1 MAPADRDWF
10 DTLVGIASALNT
22 LVLLAL
28 VVVLVPAVV
37 ALTKNLRQLRSL
49 LDRAY
54 DDLKPLTEHANRI
67 AANVDEISESV
78 RDEVKQVKETVG
90 QATRGL
96 HNAVES
102 TERRLRDF
110 GALMDVAQSEAERV
124 VVSTAS
130 AVHGVRAGASAAL
143 HGSDSEDLLGG
154 DRGDRGDGDRKPR
167 VARPKTRSSR
177 KRAG

>member
-1 MAPADRDWF
+1 MTPADRDWF
-10 DTLVGIASALNT
+10 DVLVGVASALNT

-28 VVVLVPAVV
+28 IVVLVPAVV
-37 ALTKNLRQLRSL
+37 ALTKNLKQLRTL

-54 DDLKPLTEHANRI
+54 DDLKPFTDHANRI

-96 HNAVES
+96 QSAVES

-124 VVSTAS
+124 VVSTAA
-130 AVHGVRAGASAAL
+130 AVHGVRAGAASVN
-143 HGSDSEDLLGG
+143 GDDSDGEDLLGP
-154 DRGDRGDGDRKPR
+154 DDRK
-167 VARPKTRSSR
+167 ARGPKVRARR
-177 KRAG
+177 KRP

>member
-1 MAPADRDWF
+1 MIAADRDWF
-10 DTLVGIASALNT
+10 DTLVGISSAFNT
-22 LVLLAL
+22 LVVTAL
-28 VVVLVPAVV
+28 VIVLVPAVI
-37 ALTKNLRQLRSL
+37 AITRNLKQLRDL

-78 RDEVKQVKETVG
+78 RDEVKEVKETVG

-96 HNAVES
+96 HSAVAS
-102 TERRLRDF
+102 TERRLRDL

-124 VVSTAS
+124 VMGA
-130 AVHGVRAGASAAL
+130 AAAAQGIRAGASAL
-143 HGSDSEDLLGG
+143 RDDDSEDLLG
-154 DRGDRGDGDRKPR
+154 DGPDRKPR
-167 VARPKTRSSR
+167 GAHPKVRSRR